1 MKIQLFIHL
10 VDGNIETLNISNS
23 ISIKNLIKKLRKK
36 YKYNYDITLNNNF
49 KIFKYNSTLIENNIK
64 NNDNI
69 YIYRPINGGFIDL
82 LIKLLT
88 GMFELLKNV
97 GMLIGELISIIIK
110 LFEIIPRI
118 FNPDKLLNDVI
129 FGVTQGITSVLT
141 GFMNQ
146 FTFNETNTNNNS
158 GLFGIEDNSK
168 KVCIKPTLIN
178 LIVLVLCPPLAL
190 YIDRGIKGFFLVI
203 VCALLTYYLY
213 YFPGF
218 LFAALHILC

>member
-10 VDGNIETLNISNS
+10 IDGNLETLNISNT
-23 ISIKNLIKKLRKK
+23 ISIKNLVKKIRKK
-36 YKYNYDITLNNNF
+36 YKYKFDITLNNNIKF
-49 KIFKYNSTLIENNIK
+49 LKYNSTLIENNIK

-88 GMFELLKNV
+88 GMFDLLKNL
-97 GMLIGELISIIIK
+97 GMLIEELISIIIK
-110 LFEIIPRI
+110 LLEIIPNVL
-118 FNPDKLLNDVI
+118 NPDKLLNDVI
-129 FGVTQGITSVLT
+129 FGVTQGITSLLT
-141 GFMNQ
+141 GIMNQ
-146 FTFNETNTNNNS
+146 FTFNETSTNNG
-158 GLFGIEDNSK
+158 GLFGIEVNSK

-190 YIDRGIKGFFLVI
+190 YIDRGIKGIFLVI
-203 VCALLTYYLY
+203 VCGLLTYYLY